1 MCISG
6 ETGVQG
12 RGNSTAPHPTWCAS
26 CAQGLL
32 PTCPTMCMPR
42 LRVTVTSKEGPSGS
56 AEDPLQPPILQNRST
71 MTSAC
76 FGSLAFPCGS

>member
-6 ETGVQG
+6 EMRVQV
-12 RGNSTAPHPTWCAS
+12 RGNSTAPHPPWRAN

-32 PTCPTMCMPR
+32 PTCPTVYALAQGHR
-42 LRVTVTSKEGPSGS
+42 EQQGEGPSGF

-71 MTSAC
+71 MNSAC
-76 FGSLAFPCGS
+76 FALAFPCGS